1 MKYVDTYAQ
10 DSISHIC
17 KRRTWLNR
25 KTRCFLEIKSE
36 GQRIVRSSYLIS
48 ENKNRNMKSKIV
60 LILMNVGVYS
70 HFHPSGRRIYIY
82 VGTYAVAFLFSR
94 QRFPKFPLD
103 RGERIE
109 TSERS
114 HFFYLLIFIH
124 GCLKPSSFPS
134 GSARPPFSLFHSLK
148 SLVPLPYRRVLL
160 HSTLY
165 TFSHVPASTSLRSPL
180 PTASFH
186 SH

>member
-1 MKYVDTYAQ
+1 
-10 DSISHIC
+10 
-17 KRRTWLNR
+17 
-25 KTRCFLEIKSE
+25 
-36 GQRIVRSSYLIS
+36 
-48 ENKNRNMKSKIV
+48 MKSKNL
-60 LILMNVGVYS
+60 LILTNVNGYS
-70 HFHPSGRRIYIY
+70 HFHPSGRRIYTYIYIY

-103 RGERIE
+103 RGGERIE

-160 HSTLY
+160 HSLHSTPLAMFPRRLRCVSLSPRLVSILISRASCTMQSA
-165 TFSHVPASTSLRSPL
+165 TFHPSVFSLPVF
-180 PTASFH
+180 SF
-186 SH
+186 SFSGSVL